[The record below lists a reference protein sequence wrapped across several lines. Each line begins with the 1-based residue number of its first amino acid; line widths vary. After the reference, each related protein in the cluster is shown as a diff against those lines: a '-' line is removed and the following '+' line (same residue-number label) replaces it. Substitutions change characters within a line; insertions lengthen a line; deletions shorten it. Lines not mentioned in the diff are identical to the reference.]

1 LIIDIF
7 ILSKLS
13 NKVLKNLKISSIKM
27 LGYGEKLLKDV
38 KTLFENYEEEIMIWK
53 TCNLKVILDKNSNL
67 EITGEDVLEEL
78 IETKRILENM
88 KIYLYIYYEDEYIQG
103 KKAQKYMIFN
113 LEDYYIS
120 KDRRFIYEV
129 EIEEYLNVVNI
140 KIEEYNKLNI

>member
-1 LIIDIF
+1 MIIDIF

-88 KIYLYIYYEDEYIQG
+88 KIYLYIYYEDEY
-103 KKAQKYMIFN
+103 MIFN

-140 KIEEYNKLNI
+140 KIEEYNKLNM

>member
-1 LIIDIF
+1 
-7 ILSKLS
+7 
-13 NKVLKNLKISSIKM
+13 M

-129 EIEEYLNVVNI
+129 DIEEYLNVVNI

>member
-1 LIIDIF
+1 
-7 ILSKLS
+7 
-13 NKVLKNLKISSIKM
+13 M